1 MWNSHT
7 NTAGDSR
14 QYSESC
20 KCVFQGVVKNAHRW
34 KKLPRKDTFLLP
46 AKLEDACRR
55 LMREW
60 LTDWRKLSARM
71 GKSVLGVTRLPLPKK
86 GGGTPLM
93 FRKLFTVFS
102 FAGLILVGISARGQP
117 TRMQS
122 DLGKQS
128 APATK
133 SVAGKVTSIG
143 NSGASFAVEVEGSSK
158 DTMQFVVNKNTRLQG
173 QVKIGTLVAVE
184 YQPIE
189 SGENLAV
196 SISVRG

>member
-1 MWNSHT
+1 
-7 NTAGDSR
+7 
-14 QYSESC
+14 
-20 KCVFQGVVKNAHRW
+20 
-34 KKLPRKDTFLLP
+34 
-46 AKLEDACRR
+46 
-55 LMREW
+55 
-60 LTDWRKLSARM
+60 
-71 GKSVLGVTRLPLPKK
+71 
-86 GGGTPLM
+86 M

>member
-1 MWNSHT
+1 
-7 NTAGDSR
+7 
-14 QYSESC
+14 
-20 KCVFQGVVKNAHRW
+20 
-34 KKLPRKDTFLLP
+34 
-46 AKLEDACRR
+46 
-55 LMREW
+55 
-60 LTDWRKLSARM
+60 
-71 GKSVLGVTRLPLPKK
+71 
-86 GGGTPLM
+86 M
-93 FRKLFTVFS
+93 FRKLFTVVS
-102 FAGLILVGISARGQP
+102 LAGLILVGISARAQP

-122 DLGKQS
+122 DAGKQS
-128 APATK
+128 EPATK

-143 NSGASFAVEVEGSSK
+143 NSGTSFAVEVEGSSK